1 MSPVL
6 VTICSKSVSICN
18 HFHTLRANNGKITSF
33 RRYPTL
39 TPSFEKNPVTQRHKI
54 LSLKTRVLGAAHSKN
69 FVILGVAVLIQCQ
82 GVTDERTDTSTMA
95 KTRDARSITCCRA

>member
-39 TPSFEKNPVTQRHKI
+39 TPSLEKNPVTQRHKL
-54 LSLKTRVLGAAHSKN
+54 LSQKTRDLEAAHSED

-82 GVTDERTDTSTMA
+82 GVTEGRTD
-95 KTRDARSITCCRA
+95 RRPGRG